1 MDEQKEVVGTITSVK
16 ADDFKRCHAV
26 GFYGGV
32 NPFGELV
39 FEVYEDVVNLPQEFE
54 LVKTPDQPQLV
65 EQKKDSGI
73 LNITR
78 IRHAE
83 ITIPASAVPDII
95 SWLQSKIIENKKVP
109 KDRTKD

>member
-32 NPFGELV
+32 NLFGELV
-39 FEVYEDVVNLPQEFE
+39 FEVYEDAVNFPPEFE
-54 LVKTPDQPQLV
+54 LVKTPDQPEIV
-65 EQKKDSGI
+65 EQKKDSGT
-73 LNITR
+73 LDITR

-83 ITIPASAVPDII
+83 ITIPASAIPGIV
-95 SWLQSKIIENKKVP
+95 SWLQSKIIESKKTSESKP
-109 KDRTKD
+109 EK